1 MIAVLILAAI
11 LGAAG
16 RLVWNWGQ
24 QQNARPIEHNTR
36 TGETY
41 RHDHQTR

>member
-16 RLVWNWGQ
+16 RLAWHWADR
-24 QQNARPIEHNTR
+24 QNARDIEHNTR

-41 RHDHQTR
+41 R

>member
-16 RLVWNWGQ
+16 RLVWNWADR
-24 QQNARPIEHNTR
+24 QNQRPEEHNQT
-36 TGETY
+36 TGKDKPSHE
-41 RHDHQTR
+41 D

>member
-16 RLVWNWGQ
+16 RLAWHWADR
-24 QQNARPIEHNTR
+24 QNQRPIEHNTM
-36 TGETY
+36 TGVTH
-41 RHDHQTR
+41 R

>member
-16 RLVWNWGQ
+16 RLVWHWGQ

>member
-16 RLVWNWGQ
+16 RLVWHWAER
-24 QQNARPIEHNTR
+24 QNRRPDNHNLR

-41 RHDHQTR
+41 RHD